1 MGKRIKHFVIVIG
14 LVIAILGVLT
24 LMGFPLIKVIKE
36 KNGDLEQPKC
46 NIEKK

>member
-24 LMGFPLIKVIKE
+24 LMGFPL
-36 KNGDLEQPKC
+36 LML
-46 NIEKK
+46 